1 MGGHYEPGI
10 TGRQQIKAENDS
22 ILNRVMYKDFS

>member
-1 MGGHYEPGI
+1 MGEHYEPGI

-22 ILNRVMYKDFS
+22 IPNQVIYKDFS